1 MKQIWRDNYN
11 KIAENPEISNFQ
23 VLTGFNANI
32 DRKIEFEDL
41 DWSLDVEPEE
51 KAEVRTPEDVKKVLK
66 YAIEN
71 GENLEV
77 DSSNLN
83 MEFDQGTLSVG
94 GQGAI
99 MSNFLSGL
107 EGSITFYTPLLSQK
121 LADMIDERVLH
132 PYFDKEFSLKNVRD
146 AANTDRTKENI
157 IIEFREP
164 KSGRLILSDKLRGF
178 GPYFRSGISENI
190 RLIDENIE
198 GALLAGYQNIKGN
211 REVKIEKSK
220 QQLKK
225 IGSRKHLELAD
236 TEEGLFNLIGT
247 EIIPLVDSIGLDET
261 EALKLAE
268 MADKDHSDELG
279 MGEAFDLLTDLMEE
293 TGLERCHMH
302 TYRYHLLIAQGDYS
316 PGKEVMLEGMLF
328 GEISAIKSAEKDRIP
343 DIDDFGEMSFDN
355 KHIKKLD
362 ELEKFQDF
370 FKLEDFT
377 STGKAEIDGYKVCAI
392 PTLIHEEPK
401 RLVGMGDL
409 ISSGAF
415 AYELSRENEQ

>member
-1 MKQIWRDNYN
+1 MKQEWRDKY
-11 KIAENPEISNFQ
+11 KEIAKSPGIENFQ

-41 DWSLDVEPEE
+41 DWSLNVDPE
-51 KAEVRTPEDVKKVLK
+51 KKSEVSNLEDVKQVLK

-77 DSSNLN
+77 DATNLN
-83 MEFDQGTLSVG
+83 QTFEEGEKSLG

-107 EGSITFYTPLLSQK
+107 NGSVTFYTPLLSQN
-121 LADMIDERVLH
+121 LADMMDDRVLH
-132 PYFDKEFSLKNVRD
+132 PYFDKEFSLKNIRD

-157 IIEFREP
+157 IIEFKKP

-220 QQLKK
+220 KQLQK
-225 IGSRKHLELAD
+225 IESRKHLELAD
-236 TEEGLFNLIGT
+236 TERSLFNIIGS

-268 MADKDHSDELG
+268 MAGKESSEDLG
-279 MGEAFDLLTDLMEE
+279 IGEAFDLLTDLMEE
-293 TGLERCHMH
+293 TGLVRCHLH
-302 TYRYHLLIAQGDYS
+302 TYRYHLLIASEDYWADKDILLKS
-316 PGKEVMLEGMLF
+316 ILF
-328 GEISAIKSAEKDRIP
+328 GEVSAIKSAEENKIP
-343 DIDDFGEMSFDN
+343 DIDDFGELNFDD

-362 ELEKFQDF
+362 ELEKFQEF
-370 FKLEDFT
+370 FQLEKFVE
-377 STGKAEIDGYKVCAI
+377 TGKAEIDGHKICAI
-392 PTLIHEEPK
+392 PTLIHENPK

-415 AYELSRENEQ
+415 AYELSKENEQ